1 MDNDYQTNYDDH
13 DNDYDNNDDDHSL
26 GNDKAGDALTANDS
40 SIAEKRLKMP
50 SLWQTL
56 FIYLYV
62 RSQDRF
68 W

>member
-40 SIAEKRLKMP
+40 SIAEKKLKMP
-50 SLWQTL
+50 SLLQT
-56 FIYLYV
+56 F
-62 RSQDRF
+62 
-68 W
+68 